1 MLRAA
6 GGGRGVSGSVKG
18 VRRRREEGAGKVLAL
33 GVREAVVLGERFD
46 AVDLEIWV

>member
-6 GGGRGVSGSVKG
+6 GGGVGVS
-18 VRRRREEGAGKVLAL
+18 VRGGDRREGGGEGLAL
-33 GVREAVVLGERFD
+33 GIREAVVLGERFD